1 MKTFSVIIPTRNRN
15 NLLIELV
22 YSIPTN
28 SQYLK
33 EIIIVDSSDQNNS
46 KNYINNKVKYIH
58 TEVKSAAIQR
68 NIGIQNLNTTSEITF
83 FLDDDVRIP
92 PLYFESIIK
101 NFIEPE
107 IVGVSGLAV
116 NLSKP
121 LIRKS
126 PAGISGYFK
135 KIFLLDSS
143 SDGVLLSSAINIPVR
158 VPIKEK
164 ENRVKVDWLIGCSA
178 WRTEILRKIKF
189 DDFFTGQSIGE
200 DVLLS
205 AKIKSLGTLIVDP
218 NVVLNHLESNLAR
231 PEEVE
236 FFEMWIFN
244 RYQISRQLKLS
255 PLNLAFHWANLG
267 KLISLVL
274 AKNSN
279 KKKKKNE
286 LVGIVRGYKKI
297 LVGIYEN

>member
-22 YSIPTN
+22 YSIPIN

-46 KNYINNKVKYIH
+46 KNYINSKVKYIY

-121 LIRKS
+121 IIRNPPS
-126 PAGISGYFK
+126 GISGYFK

-143 SDGVLLSSAINIPVR
+143 SDGVLLPSAINIPVR
-158 VPIKEK
+158 VPTKER
-164 ENRVKVDWLIGCSA
+164 ENKVKVDWLIGCSA

-205 AKIKSLGTLIVDP
+205 AKIRSLGTLIVDP
-218 NVVLNHLESNLAR
+218 SVVVNHLESNLAR
-231 PEEVE
+231 PDEFE

-267 KLISLVL
+267 KLISLAL

-279 KKKKKNE
+279 RKKKKNE
-286 LVGIVRGYKKI
+286 LVGILRGYKKI
-297 LVGIYEN
+297 FVGTNEN

>member
-1 MKTFSVIIPTRNRN
+1 LKTFSVIIPTRNRN

-22 YSIPTN
+22 HTIPTS
-28 SQYLK
+28 SQYLN

-46 KNYINNKVKYIH
+46 KNYINDKVKYIH

-68 NIGIQNLNTTSEITF
+68 NIGIQNLNSTSEITF

-121 LIRKS
+121 IIRNPPS
-126 PAGISGYFK
+126 GISGYFK

-143 SDGVLLSSAINIPVR
+143 SDGVLLPSAINIPVR
-158 VPIKEK
+158 VPTKDR
-164 ENRVKVDWLIGCSA
+164 ENKVKVDWLIGCSA

-205 AKIKSLGTLIVDP
+205 AKIRSLGTLIVDP
-218 NVVLNHLESNLAR
+218 SVVVNHLESNLAR
-231 PEEVE
+231 PDEFE

-244 RYQISRQLKLS
+244 RYQISSQLKLS

-267 KLISLVL
+267 KLISLAL

-279 KKKKKNE
+279 RKKKKNE
-286 LVGIVRGYKKI
+286 LVGILRGYKKI
-297 LVGIYEN
+297 FVGTNEN

>member
-22 YSIPTN
+22 HTIPTS
-28 SQYLK
+28 SQYLN

-68 NIGIQNLNTTSEITF
+68 NIGIQNLNSTSEITF

-121 LIRKS
+121 IIRNPPS
-126 PAGISGYFK
+126 GISGCFK

-143 SDGVLLSSAINIPVR
+143 SDGVLLPSAINIPVR
-158 VPIKEK
+158 VPTKER
-164 ENRVKVDWLIGCSA
+164 ENKVKVDWLIGCSA

-205 AKIKSLGTLIVDP
+205 AKIRSLGTLIVDP
-218 NVVLNHLESNLAR
+218 SVVINHLESNLAR
-231 PEEVE
+231 PDEFE

-267 KLISLVL
+267 KLISLAL

-279 KKKKKNE
+279 RKKKKNE
-286 LVGIVRGYKKI
+286 LVGILRGYKKI
-297 LVGIYEN
+297 FVGTNEN

>member
-22 YSIPTN
+22 HTIPTS
-28 SQYLK
+28 SQYLN

-68 NIGIQNLNTTSEITF
+68 NIGIQNLNSTSEITF

-92 PLYFESIIK
+92 PWYFESIIK

-121 LIRKS
+121 IIRNPPS
-126 PAGISGYFK
+126 GISGYFK

-143 SDGVLLSSAINIPVR
+143 SDGVLLPSAINIPVR
-158 VPIKEK
+158 VPTKER
-164 ENRVKVDWLIGCSA
+164 ENKVKVDWLIGCSA

-205 AKIKSLGTLIVDP
+205 AKIRSLGTLIVDP
-218 NVVLNHLESNLAR
+218 SVVVNHLESNLAR
-231 PEEVE
+231 PDEFE

-267 KLISLVL
+267 KLISLAL

-279 KKKKKNE
+279 RKKKKNE
-286 LVGIVRGYKKI
+286 LVGILRGYKKI
-297 LVGIYEN
+297 FVGTNEN

>member
-1 MKTFSVIIPTRNRN
+1 LKTFSVIIPTRNRN

-22 YSIPTN
+22 HTIPTS
-28 SQYLK
+28 SQYLN

-68 NIGIQNLNTTSEITF
+68 NIGIQNLNSTSEITF

-92 PLYFESIIK
+92 PWYFESIIK

-121 LIRKS
+121 IIRNPPS
-126 PAGISGYFK
+126 GISGYFK

-143 SDGVLLSSAINIPVR
+143 SDGVLLPSAINIPVR
-158 VPIKEK
+158 VPTKER
-164 ENRVKVDWLIGCSA
+164 ENKVKVDWLIGCSA

-205 AKIKSLGTLIVDP
+205 AKIRSLGTLIVDP
-218 NVVLNHLESNLAR
+218 SVVVNHLESNLAR
-231 PEEVE
+231 PDEFE

-267 KLISLVL
+267 KLISLAL

-279 KKKKKNE
+279 RKKKKNE
-286 LVGIVRGYKKI
+286 LVGILRGYKKI
-297 LVGIYEN
+297 FVGTNEN

>member
-1 MKTFSVIIPTRNRN
+1 LKTFSVIIPTRNRN

>member
-1 MKTFSVIIPTRNRN
+1 LKTFSVIIPTRNRN

-46 KNYINNKVKYIH
+46 KNYINSKVKYIH

-68 NIGIQNLNTTSEITF
+68 NIGIQNLNSTSEITF

-121 LIRKS
+121 LIRKPPS
-126 PAGISGYFK
+126 GISGYFK

-143 SDGVLLSSAINIPVR
+143 SDGVLLPSAINVPVR
-158 VPIKEK
+158 VPTKEK

-205 AKIKSLGTLIVDP
+205 AKIRSLGTLIVDP
-218 NVVLNHLESNLAR
+218 GIVLNHLESNLAR
-231 PEEVE
+231 PEEIE

-244 RYQISRQLKLS
+244 RYQISMQLKLS

-267 KLISLVL
+267 KLISLAL

-279 KKKKKNE
+279 RKKKKNE

-297 LVGIYEN
+297 FVGTNEN

>member
-1 MKTFSVIIPTRNRN
+1 LKTFSIIIPTRNRN

-22 YSIPTN
+22 HTIPTS
-28 SQYLK
+28 SQYLND
-33 EIIIVDSSDQNNS
+33 IIIVDSSDQNNS
-46 KNYINNKVKYIH
+46 KNYINNKIKYIH
-58 TEVKSAAIQR
+58 TDVKSAALQR
-68 NIGIQNLNTTSEITF
+68 NIGIKNLNSTPEITF

-101 NFIEPE
+101 NFIEAE

-121 LIRKS
+121 MIRNPPS
-126 PAGISGYFK
+126 GISGYFK
-135 KIFLLDSS
+135 KVFLLDSS
-143 SDGVLLSSAINIPVR
+143 SDGVLLPSAINIPVR
-158 VPIKEK
+158 VPTKEK
-164 ENRVKVDWLIGCSA
+164 ENRVEVDWLIGCSA

-189 DDFFTGQSIGE
+189 DDFFTGQSVGE

-205 AKIKSLGTLIVDP
+205 AKIRSLGKLIVDP
-218 NVVLNHLESNLAR
+218 SVVLNHLESNLAR
-231 PEEVE
+231 PEEAE
-236 FFEMWIFN
+236 FFEMWVFN

-279 KKKKKNE
+279 SRKKRNE
-286 LVGIVRGYKKI
+286 LAGMLRGYKKI
-297 LVGIYEN
+297 FVGNNEN

>member
-1 MKTFSVIIPTRNRN
+1 LKTFSVIIPTRNRN

-22 YSIPTN
+22 HTIPTS
-28 SQYLK
+28 SQYLN

-68 NIGIQNLNTTSEITF
+68 NIGIQNLNSTSEITF

-121 LIRKS
+121 IIRNPPS
-126 PAGISGYFK
+126 GISGCFK

-143 SDGVLLSSAINIPVR
+143 SDGVLLPSAINIPVR
-158 VPIKEK
+158 VPTKER
-164 ENRVKVDWLIGCSA
+164 ENKVKVDWLIGCSA

-205 AKIKSLGTLIVDP
+205 AKIRSLGTLIVDP
-218 NVVLNHLESNLAR
+218 SVVINHLESNLAR
-231 PEEVE
+231 PDEFE

-267 KLISLVL
+267 KLISLAL

-279 KKKKKNE
+279 RKKKKNE
-286 LVGIVRGYKKI
+286 LVGILRGYKKI
-297 LVGIYEN
+297 FVGTNEN